1 MRFLELNGI
10 NYIKSFCNK
19 NILTR
24 QSVIVSFKCST
35 YETTASK
42 YSTSRISFR
51 LQLAKVMHLV
61 WRQSVVEDLVLHNSG

>member
-10 NYIKSFCNK
+10 NYIKSFCN

-24 QSVIVSFKCST
+24 QSVIVSIKCSK

-51 LQLAKVMHLV
+51 LQLAKVIHLV

>member
-24 QSVIVSFKCST
+24 QSVIVSFKCSRLLPV
-35 YETTASK
+35 
-42 YSTSRISFR
+42 STL
-51 LQLAKVMHLV
+51 LQELALDYNLQK
-61 WRQSVVEDLVLHNSG
+61 WYI